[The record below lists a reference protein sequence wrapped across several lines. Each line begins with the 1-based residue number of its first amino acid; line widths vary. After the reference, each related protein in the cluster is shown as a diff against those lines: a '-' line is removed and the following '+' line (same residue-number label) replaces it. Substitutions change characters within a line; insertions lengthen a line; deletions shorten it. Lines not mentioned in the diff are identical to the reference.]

1 MQGSGGAS
9 FQREMREEG
18 EGREVSGEGR
28 EWKRSGRTWRREG
41 PITHKYELL
50 KHYMLYIMN

>member
-1 MQGSGGAS
+1 VS

-18 EGREVSGEGR
+18 EVREVSGEGR

-41 PITHKYELL
+41 PITH
-50 KHYMLYIMN
+50 